1 MSEENTPLLKKLRWK
16 LFLLGT
22 FKIPMLGRLRP
33 KLELI
38 NDEKVQLKIK
48 LRKRSKNHLN
58 SMYFA
63 ALAAGAD
70 CAAGLHAFYYAEK
83 YSRKIS
89 FAFKSMQGQFLKRA
103 ETDTTFI
110 FSGGKEIDAVVL
122 KSMET
127 GERFNHVCDVEAY
140 NTKGEVV
147 ATFEMEASVKVVS

>member
-1 MSEENTPLLKKLRWK
+1 MADENSPLLKKLRWK
-16 LFLLGT
+16 LFLLGM

-33 KLELI
+33 ELELI

-48 LRKRSKNHLN
+48 LKKRSKNHLN

-83 YSRKIS
+83 YSKKIS

-110 FSGGKEIDAVVL
+110 FNGGKAIEAVIL

-140 NTKGEVV
+140 NTEGEVV
-147 ATFEMEASVKVVS
+147 ATFKMEASVKVIP

>member
-1 MSEENTPLLKKLRWK
+1 MADENSPLLKKLRWK

-22 FKIPMLGRLRP
+22 FKIPMLGRRRP
-33 KLELI
+33 GIEVI

-48 LRKRSKNHLN
+48 LKKRSKNHLN

-83 YSRKIS
+83 YNRKIS

-103 ETDTTFI
+103 ETDTTFT
-110 FSGGKEIDAVVL
+110 FNGGKAIEAVIL

-127 GERFNHVCDVEAY
+127 GERFNHICDVEAY
-140 NTKGEVV
+140 NTEGEIV
-147 ATFEMEASVKVVS
+147 ATFKMEASVKVIP